1 MHRLILASSSPRRIQ
16 LLQEGKFF
24 PEVIAP
30 QMAELSCDFFTP
42 SELARFNAKL
52 KAAAVAALN
61 PDAVVL
67 AADTIVALGLEIF
80 GKPKDFKD
88 AGRILG
94 KLAGKTHEVITGVA
108 LLEPSIGR
116 VTLRSASSKV
126 TLRALS
132 TIEIE
137 IYLKVNNPLDKA
149 GAYDAQNSANT
160 LIERIDGSFT
170 NVVGLPMEIVRP
182 LLESLGIH
190 PSSES
195 ERRGLAVDARGDLEL
210 NE

>member
-1 MHRLILASSSPRRIQ
+1 MVRLILASSSPRRIQ
-16 LLQEGKFF
+16 LLKEGNFF

-30 QMAELSCDFFTP
+30 QVAELSGDFLTAT
-42 SELARFNAKL
+42 ELAQCNAKL

-67 AADTIVALGLEIF
+67 GADTIVALGLEIF
-80 GKPKDFKD
+80 GKPKDFED

-116 VTLRSASSKV
+116 LTLQSASSKV

-132 TIEIE
+132 TMEIE
-137 IYLKVNNPLDKA
+137 NYLKANNPLDKA
-149 GAYDAQNSANT
+149 GAYAAQNSATT

-182 LLESLGIH
+182 LLESAGIH
-190 PSSES
+190 PSSGL
-195 ERRGLAVDARGDLEL
+195 ERRSSR
-210 NE
+210 